1 MIENPY
7 YISKEALEK
16 LKEEYSFLQNVKKR
30 EVADRIE
37 KAKEL
42 GDLSENAEYT
52 DAKDEMS
59 FVEGKI
65 LELRD
70 QIGRSVVIEKQST
83 DVVSVGNKVTLDCEG
98 EERNYHIVGPN
109 EADPAGGKIS
119 NETPLAVGLLGKKI
133 GDEVEI
139 KIPIGILKCVV
150 KKIE

>member
-1 MIENPY
+1 MSEPY
-7 YISKEALEK
+7 YISKEGLEK
-16 LKEEYSFLQNVKKR
+16 LKEEYDFLQNVKKR

-65 LELRD
+65 IDLRD
-70 QIGRSVVIEKQST
+70 QISRAVVIEKPAT
-83 DVVSVGNKVTLDCEG
+83 DVVAIGSKVSLDCEG
-98 EERNYHIVGPN
+98 KERNYHIVGPN

-119 NETPLAVGLLGKKI
+119 NETPLAMGLLGKRI
-133 GDEVEI
+133 GDKVEI
-139 KIPIGILKCVV
+139 KIPVGTLTCVV

>member
-1 MIENPY
+1 MSENPY
-7 YISKEALEK
+7 YISKEGLEK
-16 LKEEYSFLQNVKKR
+16 IKEEYDHLQNVKKR

-52 DAKDEMS
+52 DAKDEMA

-70 QIGRSVVIEKQST
+70 QIGRAVVIEKPKT
-83 DVVSVGNKVTLDCEG
+83 DVVAVGAKVTLDCEG

-119 NETPLAVGLLGKKI
+119 NETPLAMGLLGKKI
-133 GDEVEI
+133 GDSVEI
-139 KIPIGILKCVV
+139 KVPIGTLKCVIR
-150 KKIE
+150 KIE

>member
-1 MIENPY
+1 MNEPY
-7 YISKEALEK
+7 YISKEGLGK
-16 LKEEYSFLQNVKKR
+16 LKEEYDFLQNVKKR

-65 LELRD
+65 IDLRD
-70 QIGRSVVIEKQST
+70 QIGRAVVIEKPAT
-83 DVVSVGNKVTLDCEG
+83 DVVAVGSKVFLECEG
-98 EERNYHIVGPN
+98 KERNYHIVGPN

-119 NETPLAVGLLGKKI
+119 NETPLAMGLLGKKI
-133 GDEVEI
+133 GDKVEI
-139 KIPIGILKCVV
+139 RIPVGTLKCVV

>member
-1 MIENPY
+1 MSENPY
-7 YISKEALEK
+7 YISKEGLGK
-16 LKEEYSFLQNVKKR
+16 IKEEYNFLQNVKKR

-42 GDLSENAEYT
+42 GDLSENAEYS
-52 DAKDEMS
+52 DAKDEMA

-70 QIGRSVVIEKQST
+70 QIGRAVVIEKQST
-83 DVVSVGNKVTLDCEG
+83 DVVTVGNRVTLDCEG
-98 EERNYHIVGPN
+98 KERNYHIVGPN

-119 NETPLAVGLLGKKI
+119 NETPFAMGLLGKRI
-133 GDEVEI
+133 GDKVEI
-139 KIPIGILKCVV
+139 KIPVGTLKCVI